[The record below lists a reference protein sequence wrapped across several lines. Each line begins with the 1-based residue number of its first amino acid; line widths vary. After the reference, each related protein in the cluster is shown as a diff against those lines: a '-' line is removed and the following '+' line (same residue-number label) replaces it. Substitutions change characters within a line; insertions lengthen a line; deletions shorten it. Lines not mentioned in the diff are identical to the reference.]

1 MSDRAFFPVLGSAIL
16 AVFVWSVIHPRDLF
30 TWFLEVIPA
39 ILGVAVLILTYHRF
53 RLTRL
58 LYVLIAVH
66 AIILM
71 IGGHYTYAEV
81 PLFNWIRDTFHLA
94 RNHYDR
100 LGHFAQGFVPA
111 MISREVLLRTT
122 PLKKG
127 KMLAFLVISICMSIS
142 AYYEL
147 FEWRVAVA
155 TGTAA
160 DAFLGSQGD
169 PWDTQNDMAM
179 CFIGA
184 VTAVL
189 TMSGLHDRF
198 LGRIMP
204 RSSPSLKNSQ
214 SSS

>member
-1 MSDRAFFPVLGSAIL
+1 MSDRAFFPLLGSVVL
-16 AVFVWSVIHPRDLF
+16 VVFVWSVIHPKDLF

-39 ILGVAVLILTYHRF
+39 ILGVAILILTYHRF
-53 RLTRL
+53 QLTRL
-58 LYVLIAVH
+58 LYVLIAIH

-81 PLFNWIRDTFHLA
+81 PLFNWIRDAFHLA

-127 KMLAFLVISICMSIS
+127 KMLAFLAISICMSIS

-169 PWDTQNDMAM
+169 VWDTQNDMAM

-198 LGRIMP
+198 LDRIMP
-204 RSSPSLKNSQ
+204 RSSPSLENSQ
-214 SSS
+214 SSG

>member
-1 MSDRAFFPVLGSAIL
+1 MSDRAFFPLLGSVVL
-16 AVFVWSVIHPRDLF
+16 VVFVWSVIHPKDLF

-39 ILGVAVLILTYHRF
+39 ILGVAALILTYHRF
-53 RLTRL
+53 QLTRL
-58 LYVLIAVH
+58 LYVLIAIH

-81 PLFNWIRDTFHLA
+81 PLFNWIRDAFHLA

-111 MISREVLLRTT
+111 MIFREVLLRTT

-169 PWDTQNDMAM
+169 VWDTQNDMAM

-198 LGRIMP
+198 LSRIMP
-204 RSSPSLKNSQ
+204 RSSPSLKNS
-214 SSS
+214 